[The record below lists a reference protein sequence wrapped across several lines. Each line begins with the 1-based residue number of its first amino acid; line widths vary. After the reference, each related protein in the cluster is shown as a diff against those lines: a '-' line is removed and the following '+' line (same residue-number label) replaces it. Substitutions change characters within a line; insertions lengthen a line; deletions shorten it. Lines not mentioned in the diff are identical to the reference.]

1 MELGLA
7 NKGVLITGA
16 GSGIGRTMALAFAA
30 EGALVAVNDVAPE
43 RVEETIALIAAK
55 GGRALAAPCDVS
67 SLAAVA
73 AMVASLAE
81 RGMAVD
87 VLVNNAAIVLASA
100 PFLDTRPEDCEREIG
115 VILFGTMHCTR
126 AVLPGMVARRWG
138 KIVNIVT
145 DAARVGQE
153 REVSYSAAKGGV
165 LSFTRSIARE
175 MGRHNINVNAVSP
188 AATDTPLRRGLLKKL
203 AERIGDAAVEERE
216 AKIRRAYPL
225 RRIGAAEDV
234 SDAVLFLASNRARH
248 VTGQVLGVNGG
259 YAML

>member
-1 MELGLA
+1 
-7 NKGVLITGA
+7 VLITGA

-30 EGALVAVNDVAPE
+30 EGALVAVNDLAPE
-43 RVEETIALIAAK
+43 RVEETVALVATQ
-55 GGRALAAPCDVS
+55 GGQALAAPADVS
-67 SLAAVA
+67 SLAAVTG
-73 AMVASLAE
+73 MVASLAE

-100 PFLDTRPEDCEREIG
+100 PFLETRPEDCEREIQ
-115 VILFGTMHCTR
+115 VILLGTMHCTR
-126 AVLPGMVARRWG
+126 AVLPAMVERRSG

-188 AATDTPLRRGLLKKL
+188 AATDTPLRRGLLQKL
-203 AERIGDAAVEERE
+203 AERIGEAAVEERE

-234 SDAVLFLASNRARH
+234 SDAVLFLASERARH

-259 YAML
+259 FAML